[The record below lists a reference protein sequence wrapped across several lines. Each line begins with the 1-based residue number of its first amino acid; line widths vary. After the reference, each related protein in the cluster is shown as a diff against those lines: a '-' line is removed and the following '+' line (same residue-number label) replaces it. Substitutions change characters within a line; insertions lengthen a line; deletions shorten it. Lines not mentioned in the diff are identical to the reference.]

1 MLWYLTRLT
10 LSQGTFSSSLSGGG
24 VIILSYCLSSPIT
37 PFTNPGQGFIYT
49 YTIFFFYL
57 DSFLLF
63 FFYFFALQNKIC
75 LIGSCSIFLLI
86 ILFVI
91 VFLIVRQFSPDDSW
105 SSSNWESSFQL
116 LLYHS
121 WWSVYFCYLVHFK
134 CECFYL
140 FFTLW
145 IIMGRVFFTSAE
157 E

>member
-1 MLWYLTRLT
+1 MLCYIPNKTNSLTRNIFL
-10 LSQGTFSSSLSGGG
+10 LSGGG
-24 VIILSYCLSSPIT
+24 VIILSYCLSLILI
-37 PFTNPGQGFIYT
+37 QGLILTFIHN
-49 YTIFFFYL
+49 FYFWTFKL
-57 DSFLLF
+57 LLF
-63 FFYFFALQNKIC
+63 LFYFFALQNKIC

-134 CECFYL
+134 
-140 FFTLW
+140 
-145 IIMGRVFFTSAE
+145 
-157 E
+157 

>member
-37 PFTNPGQGFIYT
+37 PITNPGQGFIYT
-49 YTIFFFYL
+49 YTFFFYL
-57 DSFLLF
+57 NGFLLF

-105 SSSNWESSFQL
+105 SSTKLGILVPIPLLETSFRLFL
-116 LLYHS
+116 LPS
-121 WWSVYFCYLVHFK
+121 
-134 CECFYL
+134 
-140 FFTLW
+140 TL
-145 IIMGRVFFTSAE
+145 
-157 E
+157 

>member
-1 MLWYLTRLT
+1 MNRNVRIMCPIKHKKIDKRLAYINYLH
-10 LSQGTFSSSLSGGG
+10 
-24 VIILSYCLSSPIT
+24 
-37 PFTNPGQGFIYT
+37 N
-49 YTIFFFYL
+49 FFFYL
-57 DSFLLF
+57 DGFLLF